1 MMLHAIDLHKRV
13 LQLATMREDGQ
24 EVLQEARMPACRDAL
39 TAYLL
44 QWPGFRHRVV
54 AETTGSWY
62 WVDDL
67 LREHGAALTLAHATK
82 VEAITGAKVK
92 TDHADARTLL
102 TMLRLDMVPEAHVI
116 SPELRELRDLLRMR
130 LRLVE
135 KRTSTTNSI
144 ARLLEKYN
152 RTAVDALPALAQ
164 VQAGFHQEQIALLN
178 AQIRRLEKRIAR
190 ELKPNEVVRRLRRIP
205 GIGRL
210 NAWTVPGDRRNRALP
225 GGPELLLLLPCGAGL
240 GQLGRAIEDQAF
252 TGWQPLPEAGLQPRR
267 GASGPALH
275 RDRRRIPEEA
285 SQEEPAPGAGVGTQ
299 GAGADRLLRVEGR
312 HRVRQH
318 VSRSRVE
325 PAEEGIR
332 ITTAVATPGKP
343 LEVSWL
349 FAPEPKL

>member
-210 NAWTVPGDRRNRALP
+210 NAWTLYLEIDGIERFPADRNFFSYCRVVPGSDNSGGRSKTKRSRAGNRYLKLAFSHAAVRAVQRYT
-225 GGPELLLLLPCGAGL
+225 EIGAAYRKKL
-240 GQLGRAIEDQAF
+240 RKKN
-252 TGWQPLPEAGLQPRR
+252 QPLALAWVRKELARIVYYVLKDGIEYDNTFR
-267 GASGPALH
+267 GVAL
-275 RDRRRIPEEA
+275 
-285 SQEEPAPGAGVGTQ
+285 
-299 GAGADRLLRVEGR
+299 
-312 HRVRQH
+312 
-318 VSRSRVE
+318 SR
-325 PAEEGIR
+325 
-332 ITTAVATPGKP
+332 
-343 LEVSWL
+343 
-349 FAPEPKL
+349 PKKG